1 MIPRVDIES
10 IPYLITFSMIFIYIY
25 LLKVY
30 TVRKRIIKRIF
41 LIITSISMAVPFI
54 YSTFQSIEFNLI
66 YSYNFLYSHSTATFY
81 ERIFNLF
88 YSMSGDTFLLFSAFF
103 LLALRYRVRHQL
115 YRGSIRESLNGY
127 LLSIA
132 SLTILYIFYPP
143 FEIYEDITALDG
155 RGLYPIWTLP
165 YPFLTVVAYYLGS
178 SLVLMGASLYL
189 YLWRESIPGLSEFA
203 RKSLFIGSAILTI
216 VLFIRFLYSNI
227 VFGRERF
234 INFTTFDIA
243 LIIVLVSTLLFY
255 EISYIAETRII
266 GSMAVSSYLTV
277 FSVLTSVVALRPETF
292 LPLNNVLN
300 TGEYIFLFLISS
312 ILLSLVISREIFRRS
327 FFPWFSEDIEFLARG
342 GSSIV
347 FFSLLFSM
355 MISLFN
361 LSIYYTFG
369 DQPVRVSTDFIVSIL
384 FYLSTFTFMSLA
396 GELVGR
402 RSLNINYVILTVFGI
417 YAVIGGGY
425 NYNLWF
431 IRDYIYVYP
440 LLAVP
445 LAGYLIYK
453 YRKFPL
459 TRLLLLFIFF
469 HLLASQIW
477 FGGGPIKTIDTGGSI
492 EFKGYTLS
500 NPLFNISIS
509 DIEVY
514 SDVSSN
520 STSPY
525 YTLEYVVFD
534 GGLRLDRYIF
544 DSFDLRFSTGYI
556 GWDLIS
562 YREYIIGLVAGSSES
577 VSIYIADVYWSPL
590 SYLVLPIIL
599 VIAMY
604 IGGRFKYY

>member
-10 IPYLITFSMIFIYIY
+10 IPYLIIFSAIFIYIY
-25 LLKVY
+25 LLKGY
-30 TVRKRIIKRIF
+30 TVRKRLFER
-41 LIITSISMAVPFI
+41 LILVITSLSMSLPFI
-54 YSTFQSIEFNLI
+54 YSIIQSIEFNI
-66 YSYNFLYSHSTATFY
+66 AYSYNFLYSHSTATVY
-81 ERIFNLF
+81 ERVLNLF
-88 YSMSGDTFLLFSAFF
+88 YSMSGDTFLIFSTFF
-103 LLALRYRVRHQL
+103 LLVLRYRIRHQL
-115 YRGSIRESLNGY
+115 YREGVRESLTGY

-132 SLTILYIFYPP
+132 SLATLYIFYPP
-143 FEIYEDITALDG
+143 YEIYENLVASDG

-165 YPFLTVVAYYLGS
+165 YPIFTVIAFYAGS

-189 YLWRESIPGLSEFA
+189 YMWRESIPGLSGFA
-203 RKSLFIGSAILTI
+203 KKTLFIGSAIIAL

-243 LIIVLVSTLLFY
+243 LIIVLLSTLLFY

-266 GSMAVSSYLTV
+266 GSMAISSYLTV
-277 FSVLTSVVALRPETF
+277 FSVLTSVIALAPETF

-300 TGEYIFLFLISS
+300 TGEYLFLFFTSS

-327 FFPWFSEDIEFLARG
+327 FFPWFSEDIEFLTRG
-342 GSSIV
+342 GSSII

-402 RSLNINYVILTVFGI
+402 RSLNINHVIITVFGI

-431 IRDYIYVYP
+431 IRDYIYLYP
-440 LLAVP
+440 LLAIP
-445 LAGYLIYK
+445 LAGYLLYK

-459 TRLLLLFIFF
+459 VRLLLLFVFF

-477 FGGGPIKTIDTGGSI
+477 FGGGPIKTIDIGGSL

-500 NPLFNISIS
+500 NPLFNISVS
-509 DIEVY
+509 DIDVY
-514 SDVSSN
+514 SEISSN

-525 YTLEYVVFD
+525 YTLEYAILD
-534 GGLRLDRYIF
+534 DGLRLNRYLF
-544 DSFDLRFSTGYI
+544 DSFDLRFSIGYI
-556 GWDLIS
+556 DWDLSS
-562 YREYIIGLVAGSSES
+562 YREYIIGLVAGGGDN
-577 VSIYIADVYWSPL
+577 VSIYVADVYWNPIN
-590 SYLVLPIIL
+590 YIVFPIIL

-604 IGGRFKYY
+604 IGRRFKYY